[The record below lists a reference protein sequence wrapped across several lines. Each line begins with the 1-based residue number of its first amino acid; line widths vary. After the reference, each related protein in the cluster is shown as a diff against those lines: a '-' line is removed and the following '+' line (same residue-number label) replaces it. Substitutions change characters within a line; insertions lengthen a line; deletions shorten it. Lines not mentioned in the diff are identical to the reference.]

1 MATSTP
7 SPSQSYHQLVKSFS
21 SGKELPPLLFLGG
34 EESYYIDR
42 LVELLAEHYLPR
54 EEWALS
60 RTILY
65 GSELSLPELRD
76 TILSSSLLG
85 GRRLYIIREVNA
97 IKGLDEIVEAIP
109 SIQPETTVVLC
120 YNGDPERAARSLL
133 KRLTEAQVPLFLSS
147 KMRNSRDTASLI
159 RDAADLLHITVEPD
173 AMGALY
179 DFIGTNGATLYS
191 ELRKLA
197 VLASGRGGMVT
208 RAMVEQ
214 NVGISRE
221 YSPYELLNALV
232 AKQRAKAYKLA
243 RYMALNEKR
252 YPLPIILST
261 LYTYFANL
269 MIVMYQPRNISADD
283 VAKVLGLRNSYAAE
297 SYMTGKWA
305 FTPMQ
310 VFNIVHEIRMTDARF
325 KGAEGGAYTNDGLLI
340 DLVTFILG

>member
-7 SPSQSYHQLVKSFS
+7 TSSQSYHQLVKIFS

-65 GSELSLPELRD
+65 GSELTFPELRD
-76 TILSSSLLG
+76 TVLSSSLLG
-85 GRRLYIIREVNA
+85 GRRLFIIREVNA
-97 IKGLDEIVEAIP
+97 IKGLEEIVEAIP
-109 SIQPETTVVLC
+109 SIQPETTIVLC
-120 YNGDPERAARSLL
+120 YNGDPERGARSLL
-133 KRLTEAQVPLFLSS
+133 KLLAEAQVPLFLSP
-147 KMRNSRDTASLI
+147 KMKNSRDTASLI
-159 RDAADLLHITVEPD
+159 RDAADFLQITVEPD

-261 LYTYFANL
+261 LYTYFSNL

-310 VFNIVHEIRMTDARF
+310 VFNIVHELRMTDARF
-325 KGAEGGAYTNDGLLI
+325 KGAEGGAYTTDGLLI

>member
-1 MATSTP
+1 
-7 SPSQSYHQLVKSFS
+7 
-21 SGKELPPLLFLGG
+21 
-34 EESYYIDR
+34 
-42 LVELLAEHYLPR
+42 
-54 EEWALS
+54 
-60 RTILY
+60 
-65 GSELSLPELRD
+65 
-76 TILSSSLLG
+76 
-85 GRRLYIIREVNA
+85 
-97 IKGLDEIVEAIP
+97 
-109 SIQPETTVVLC
+109 
-120 YNGDPERAARSLL
+120 
-133 KRLTEAQVPLFLSS
+133 
-147 KMRNSRDTASLI
+147 MRNSRDTASLI

-208 RAMVEQ
+208 CAMVEQ

-269 MIVMYQPRNISADD
+269 MIVIYQPRNISADD